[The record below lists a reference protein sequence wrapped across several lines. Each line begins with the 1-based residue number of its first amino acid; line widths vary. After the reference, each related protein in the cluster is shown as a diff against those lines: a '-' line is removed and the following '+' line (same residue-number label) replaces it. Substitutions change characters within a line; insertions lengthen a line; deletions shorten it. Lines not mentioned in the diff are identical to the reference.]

1 MKGQK
6 TSIGK
11 PPPRVRG
18 GNTTD
23 QRVSQAV
30 DAVCDEL
37 GITDRRGRALI
48 ARRVNEAYRRGPRQ
62 PLNLVQAGLGAC

>member
-6 TSIGK
+6 TTIGK
-11 PPPRVRG
+11 APPRFRSG
-18 GNTTD
+18 DKTD
-23 QRVSQAV
+23 LWVSQAV

-37 GITDRRGRALI
+37 GITDRQGRALI

-62 PLNLVQAGLGAC
+62 PLNLVHAGLGAC